1 MKNLLK
7 VSQAVAEAQI
17 KKINEIKAKRDNIA
31 VQSSLEKIR
40 QAAQGKDNLMPIILT
55 AVKQYATLGEICQ
68 VLREE
73 FGEYRESV
81 VL

>member
-1 MKNLLK
+1 
-7 VSQAVAEAQI
+7 
-17 KKINEIKAKRDNIA
+17 
-31 VQSSLEKIR
+31 
-40 QAAQGKDNLMPIILT
+40 MPVILS